1 MRLTFLSQIHEV
13 IKSRIHSP
21 RRFAV
26 APIDA
31 PLWRFVSMLFAFTF
45 AIAVANET
53 DAAATRPLR
62 IAYLLTSGTM
72 ASLWMAKETGGFAK
86 EGLDVEVISMSSVL
100 ALPALIANEVDVIQ
114 ISAVP
119 LINASLRGFDVVFV
133 AGLLNTMIWDLYAR
147 PEIKSAE
154 QLKGKIVGTE
164 RPGSPVAYGTL
175 VALRKLGLTPKD
187 VQLRILGGSA
197 QITAALLTGQI
208 FAGAA
213 APPVSFQLDRAGF
226 HSLTTTLDQ
235 PYQNVG
241 VVVRRGRMDELAG
254 RLVPLLR
261 SVRAGIDRYYSDKPF
276 TMKVIA
282 KYTKESD
289 PDVIERTYEF
299 YRKAGF
305 RRELIISEPGVQ
317 GILNFLSETIPE
329 AKNAVPSQFFDDR
342 FVRQLNSAR

>member
-1 MRLTFLSQIHEV
+1 M
-13 IKSRIHSP
+13 KSKINSP
-21 RRFAV
+21 WCFAST
-26 APIDA
+26 I
-31 PLWRFVSMLFAFTF
+31 FVLML
-45 AIAVANET
+45 AIAAANET
-53 DAAATRPLR
+53 HAAAMRPLR
-62 IAYLLTSGTM
+62 IAYLFTSGTM

-187 VQLRILGGSA
+187 VQLRPLGGTV
-197 QITAALLTGQI
+197 QTAAALQAGQI
-208 FAGAA
+208 SAGAA
-213 APPVSFQLDRAGF
+213 APPVSFQLERAGF
-226 HSLTTTLDQ
+226 HSMTTTLDQ

-241 VVVRRGRMDELAG
+241 IVVRRGRIDELAG

-261 SVRAGIDRYYSDKPF
+261 SVRAGIDRYYGDKSF

-282 KYTKESD
+282 KYTRETD
-289 PDVIERTYEF
+289 PDLIERTYEF

-305 RRELIISEPGVQ
+305 RRELLISEPGVQ
-317 GILNFLSETIPE
+317 GILDFLSETIPE
-329 AKNAVPSQFFDDR
+329 AKKAVPAQFFDDR